1 MKGNPS
7 HDLKRIKGIG
17 PKKTQLLKRLGI
29 GTLEDLLQHYPRE
42 YEDRRNTRRIADLV
56 DGEEA
61 MVRGMVT
68 LILKGR
74 TYGGRKQTLRL
85 LVEDESGSLEVV
97 FFYASYVEKKIQKGI
112 LYAFFGKVK
121 LNQGRLQLVQPDLSL
136 WQEGTSA
143 AGILPIYPLTAGLT
157 QTDMRKWMRAALNE
171 ATPQEMLPAETLL
184 RNRLCDI
191 RYATE
196 QIHFPE
202 DGQKVKEARFRLVF
216 EELLTLQTGL
226 LSFRNRLE
234 SEEKGY
240 VFSGQVKMQELIAQ
254 LPFSLTEAQQKVLAE
269 LETDMESSRRMHR
282 LVQGDVGSGKTVVAA
297 AALYKAAKCGYQ
309 GVMMAPTELLAKQ
322 HYQTLSH
329 LLAPFQIS
337 IGFLTSSVVGGQRKK
352 VLAGLQDG
360 TIQVL
365 VGTHAVIQSALE
377 FQELS
382 IVITDEQHRFG
393 VEQRKE
399 LSRKGRDPEVLVMTA
414 TPIPRT
420 LAMILY
426 GDLDIS
432 VIDQLP
438 PGRIPIKTRSL
449 EERERSLAYH
459 MMKRELDLGHQA
471 YIVAPLIRDGE
482 GIDARSAESIYV
494 EVKETMPVYETAL
507 LHGSLSQKEKDQIM
521 EAFVQGRTQ
530 ILVSTVV
537 IEVGIDVPNATI
549 MLIEN
554 AERFGLAQLHQLRGR
569 VGRGK
574 DQSYC
579 ILISKETSE
588 LAKKRATM
596 MEQTND
602 GFLIA
607 EQDLI
612 MRGTGEFFGTR
623 QHGIPEFRIADLTR
637 HQSLL
642 PAVRKEADLLLAEDP
657 ALSHPKHLAFHKK
670 ISHFFDRN
678 DQIGL

>member
-1 MKGNPS
+1 
-7 HDLKRIKGIG
+7 
-17 PKKTQLLKRLGI
+17 
-29 GTLEDLLQHYPRE
+29 
-42 YEDRRNTRRIADLV
+42 
-56 DGEEA
+56 
-61 MVRGMVT
+61 
-68 LILKGR
+68 
-74 TYGGRKQTLRL
+74 
-85 LVEDESGSLEVV
+85 
-97 FFYASYVEKKIQKGI
+97 
-112 LYAFFGKVK
+112 
-121 LNQGRLQLVQPDLSL
+121 
-136 WQEGTSA
+136 
-143 AGILPIYPLTAGLT
+143 
-157 QTDMRKWMRAALNE
+157 
-171 ATPQEMLPAETLL
+171 
-184 RNRLCDI
+184 
-191 RYATE
+191 
-196 QIHFPE
+196 
-202 DGQKVKEARFRLVF
+202 
-216 EELLTLQTGL
+216 
-226 LSFRNRLE
+226 
-234 SEEKGY
+234 
-240 VFSGQVKMQELIAQ
+240 
-254 LPFSLTEAQQKVLAE
+254 
-269 LETDMESSRRMHR
+269 
-282 LVQGDVGSGKTVVAA
+282 
-297 AALYKAAKCGYQ
+297 
-309 GVMMAPTELLAKQ
+309 MAPTELLAKQ
-322 HYQTLSH
+322 HHQTLLR
-329 LLAPFQIS
+329 LLSPFHIS
-337 IGFLTSSVVGGQRKK
+337 IGFLASSVVGVQRKK

-360 TIQVL
+360 SIQVL

-438 PGRIPIKTRSL
+438 PGRIPIQTRSL
-449 EERERSLAYH
+449 GERERSLAYR
-459 MMKRELDLGHQA
+459 MMKQELDLGHQA
-471 YIVAPLIRDGE
+471 YIVAPLIHDGE
-482 GIDARSAESIYV
+482 GIDARSAESIYE

-530 ILVSTVV
+530 ILVSTIV

-579 ILISKETSE
+579 ILISKEISE
-588 LAKKRATM
+588 MAKKRASM

-623 QHGIPEFRIADLTR
+623 QHGLPEFRIADLTR

-657 ALSHPKHLAFHKK
+657 GLSQPKHLAFHEK

-678 DQIGL
+678 DQLGL